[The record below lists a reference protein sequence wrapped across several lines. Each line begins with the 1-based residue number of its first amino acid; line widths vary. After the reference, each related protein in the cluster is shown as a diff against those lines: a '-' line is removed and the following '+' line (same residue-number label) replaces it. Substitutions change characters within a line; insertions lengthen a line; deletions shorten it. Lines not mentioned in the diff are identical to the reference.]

1 METGK
6 SIRLQLTVQYDGSG
20 FHGWQL
26 QPGLRTVQGELETV
40 LSRLADRPTSV
51 IGSGRTDAGVH
62 ALGQVVSVDM
72 PAPWTPAE
80 LGRALNAILPGDVWI
95 ERVRRVRADF
105 HPRYAAIARSYEYR
119 VGTRPESCSPFHR
132 RWCWPLCEAL
142 GRTALDESAEAL
154 IGEHSFVRFAKSGQ
168 PERGD
173 RCTVASARWSEWD
186 LGVRF
191 TITADRYLH
200 HMVRYLV
207 GTMVDIARGRRPSSD
222 LVALL
227 HAEDGVETSPPAPA
241 QGLFLLRVEYPDHF
255 DLVDE
260 STPLSERSAFTA

>member
-1 METGK
+1 VETGK
-6 SIRLQLTVQYDGSG
+6 SIRLQLTVHYDGSG

-26 QPGLRTVQGELETV
+26 QPELRTVQGELETA
-40 LSRLADRPTSV
+40 LSRLANRPTSV

-62 ALGQVVSVDM
+62 ALGQVASVDM
-72 PAPWTPAE
+72 PDPWTPAE
-80 LGRALNAILPGDVWI
+80 VERALNAILPDDVWI
-95 ERVRRVRADF
+95 ERVRIVRPDF

-119 VGTRPESCSPFHR
+119 IGTRPESRSPFHR

-142 GRTALDESAEAL
+142 ARTALDASAHAL
-154 IGEHSFVRFAKSGQ
+154 VGEHSFVRFAKSGQ
-168 PERGD
+168 PERGE
-173 RCTVASARWSEWD
+173 RCTVADASWSEWE

-191 TITADRYLH
+191 RITADRYLH

-207 GTMVDIARGRRPSSD
+207 GTMVDIARGRRSASD
-222 LVALL
+222 VVALL
-227 HAEDGVETSPPAPA
+227 RAEDAVETSPPAPS

-255 DLVDE
+255 YLFDE